1 MSNFTYEEKSDTV
14 GLETFEWDNV
24 WWDHPSD
31 TTTPRVLY
39 IGDSI
44 SCPTRRKATL
54 LSGENI
60 FFDGFGTS
68 KALDNP
74 YFYDAI
80 RLFAKQ
86 QPKRDLIL
94 INNGLHG
101 WHLNDEQAYA
111 AYYEKMIK
119 FLMEEFAD
127 TPISLVLTTHIADPA
142 RDARVQV
149 RNRVV
154 CRLAEQYGLSTVD
167 LYALTKDH
175 DMWFTDGVHLCNEGY
190 EALAQAL
197 VAHVHAIL
205 KK

>member
-1 MSNFTYEEKSDTV
+1 MSNFTYEERDGTV
-14 GLETFEWDNV
+14 SLETYEWDNV

-31 TTTPRVLY
+31 TASCRVLY

-44 SCPTRRKATL
+44 SCPTRRKATQ
-54 LSGENI
+54 LSGGTI
-60 FFDGFGTS
+60 LFDGFGTS

-101 WHLNDEQAYA
+101 WHLEDETQYA
-111 AYYEKMIK
+111 AYYEKMLR
-119 FLMEEFAD
+119 FLTEEFSG
-127 TPISLVLTTHIADPA
+127 TPISVVLTTHVADPD
-142 RDARVQV
+142 RDARVRV
-149 RNRVV
+149 RNRAVSK
-154 CRLAEQYGLSTVD
+154 LAEQYGLSTVD
-167 LYALTKDH
+167 PYALTKDH
-175 DMWFTDGVHLCNEGY
+175 DAWFTDGVHLCDEGY
-190 EALAQAL
+190 EALAQTL
-197 VAHVHAIL
+197 VAHVRSVL